1 MPSYF
6 IYVLALFWSDA
17 GLAPDRYHILRSSRS
32 LYICRLHIL
41 RHGGYGIVYH
51 RPVDHP
57 RAPVECW
64 EAGVMIWQDRQL
76 YTRIAAQNVK
86 IQQMLDKSY
95 QRGSGWTIPD
105 IDDRVPPL

>member
-1 MPSYF
+1 
-6 IYVLALFWSDA
+6 
-17 GLAPDRYHILRSSRS
+17 
-32 LYICRLHIL
+32 
-41 RHGGYGIVYH
+41 
-51 RPVDHP
+51 
-57 RAPVECW
+57 
-64 EAGVMIWQDRQL
+64 MIWQDRQL